1 MGLEWEELLIFRKV
15 ALLCRKGCRGAV
27 LACSSVPPFF
37 CYVLVS
43 FFCFFCHV
51 SGLFPIFSVF
61 TGAFPHF
68 LVEKPGKKQRIYVA
82 YGAGYSPDGQLCV
95 F

>member
-27 LACSSVPPFF
+27 LACSSVLP
-37 CYVLVS
+37 

-68 LVEKPGKKQRIYVA
+68 LVEKPGKIQRIYVA